1 MEERVRSTPGK
12 GGMHVPS
19 PTRRFPAA
27 RPRRPVALA
36 AAAVAGLLAA
46 GCGADDGGASAP
58 GVPLATDRVPLLQ
71 QAAAPGPDPFTAS
84 TSLTA
89 DVVPGGSPSPTAPA
103 TPGGPG
109 GPSAAVPGPEEPL
122 RTVDGATPGLYGGTH
137 SLPSCDVEQQTR
149 FLTADKAK
157 ARAFAQAAGVTPA
170 GLGAWLRDLTPVMLR
185 ADTRV
190 TGHGYRNGAAVPYE
204 AVLQTGSAV
213 LVDRYGAPR
222 VRCACGNPLR
232 TPADPRRPSAHRGQ
246 AWPGYRADR
255 VVLIGP
261 TRQALDR
268 LVLVNVLNDT
278 WLERPTGSRGERD
291 RKPEVP
297 PAYEPRERHVA
308 DGPPPDGTVPEGA
321 SPDGTPPGA
330 GVRPSVP
337 PAPVAPEA
345 PGTPEAPPP
354 PPGEGDVPPDGTV
367 PDAPQPDGVAPDG
380 VAPEGEAPPDEAA
393 PPDGTGDGAGEVPE
407 VSPDV
412 PPDAAPPE
420 AGPPDAPFDPDVP
433 DGPY

>member
-1 MEERVRSTPGK
+1 M
-12 GGMHVPS
+12 PS
-19 PTRRFPAA
+19 PTRRSPAA
-27 RPRRPVALA
+27 RPRRPAALVAV
-36 AAAVAGLLAA
+36 AVAGLLAA
-46 GCGADDGGASAP
+46 GCGADDGGAPAP

-89 DVVPGGSPSPTAPA
+89 DVSPGGSPSPAASTTPGG
-103 TPGGPG
+103 PGGPG
-109 GPSAAVPGPEEPL
+109 GPSAAVAGPEQPL
-122 RTVDGATPGLYGGTH
+122 RAVDGATPGLYGGTH

-170 GLGAWLRDLTPVMLR
+170 GLGTWLRDLTPVMLR

-190 TGHGYRNGAAVPYE
+190 TGHGYRDGVAVPYE

-232 TPADPRRPSAHRGQ
+232 TPADPRRPTAHRGQ

-261 TRQALDR
+261 TQQALDR

-291 RKPEVP
+291 REPETP

-308 DGPPPDGTVPEGA
+308 DGPPSDGTVPEGA
-321 SPDGTPPGA
+321 APDGTSPEA
-330 GVRPSVP
+330 GVRPFVP
-337 PAPVAPEA
+337 PAPVAPEAPEA

-354 PPGEGDVPPDGTV
+354 PAGEGDAPPDGTV
-367 PDAPQPDGVAPDG
+367 PDAPEPDGFTPD
-380 VAPEGEAPPDEAA
+380 GEAPPDEA
-393 PPDGTGDGAGEVPE
+393 GDGVGEVPE

-412 PPDAAPPE
+412 PPDAPQPE
-420 AGPPDAPFDPDVP
+420 AGPTDAPSGPDVL